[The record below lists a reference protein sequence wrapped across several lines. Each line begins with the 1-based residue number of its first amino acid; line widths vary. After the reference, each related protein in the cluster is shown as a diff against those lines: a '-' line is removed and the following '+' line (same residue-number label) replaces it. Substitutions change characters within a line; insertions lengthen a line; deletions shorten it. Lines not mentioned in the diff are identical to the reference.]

1 MVGAVQVQK
10 ALPKPGYLKNKPWR
24 EGRLGFTIALTT
36 LIGSMRQTPVSFQWG
51 VAKLPKG
58 SQGRKAYGGPD
69 GLVISNKPA
78 TVAPSWELIKFL
90 IGKDAQV
97 PLCIAWGGLPV
108 NKAAATTP
116 EFLGARPADYQTGL
130 DSAPFMY
137 DLYNA
142 NYGKW
147 MGALS
152 KQVNDAL
159 SGTLSAKDALTQA
172 GHDVNAILQ
181 QVYPNG

>member
-1 MVGAVQVQK
+1 
-10 ALPKPGYLKNKPWR
+10 
-24 EGRLGFTIALTT
+24 
-36 LIGSMRQTPVSFQWG
+36 MRQTPVPFQWG

-58 SQGRKAYGGPD
+58 KVGRKAYGGPD

-78 TVAPSWELIKFL
+78 TVASSWQLVKFL
-90 IGKDAQV
+90 ISTAAQV

-108 NKAAATTP
+108 NKAAAATP

-142 NYGKW
+142 DYGKW
-147 MGALS
+147 MAALS
-152 KQVNDAL
+152 KQVNAAL
-159 SGTLSAKDALTQA
+159 SGTVSAKDALTQA
-172 GHDVNAILQ
+172 AHDMNALLT